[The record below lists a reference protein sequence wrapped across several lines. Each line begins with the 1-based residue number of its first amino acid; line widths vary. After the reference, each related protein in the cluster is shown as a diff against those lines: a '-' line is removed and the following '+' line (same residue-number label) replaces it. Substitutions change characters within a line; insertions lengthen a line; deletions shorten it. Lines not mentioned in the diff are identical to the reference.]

1 MSIEENVEKVL
12 EEIAAAARAAGRE
25 PGEVALCAA
34 TKMNDAQAVRRAIAA
49 GVRICGENRVQEL
62 TAKLA
67 DNAYAG
73 AQVHFIGHLQTN
85 KVKQVVGKVDLIQ
98 SVDSEHL
105 LAAISREAQ
114 KQGLCQDIL
123 LEVNIGEETAKSGFA
138 EEDILP
144 LVDRIDSFSNIR
156 LRGLMAIPPISRNPG
171 DNLKFFLKMR
181 QIYVDIRAKKNDN
194 ASVDCLSMGMSGD
207 FADAVA
213 AGSTMVRIGTAIF
226 GARDYTTAHQ
236 KM

>member
-25 PGEVALCAA
+25 PGEVTLCAA

-85 KVKQVVGKVDLIQ
+85 KIKKVLGRASLIQ

-105 LAAISREAQ
+105 LAAIEKEAARA
-114 KQGLCQDIL
+114 GLVQNVL
-123 LEVNIGEETAKSGFA
+123 LEVNIGGEAAKSGFA
-138 EEDILP
+138 PEDIAAAA
-144 LVDRIDSFSNIR
+144 R
-156 LRGLMAIPPISRNPG
+156 
-171 DNLKFFLKMR
+171 FL
-181 QIYVDIRAKKNDN
+181 
-194 ASVDCLSMGMSGD
+194 LSDG
-207 FADAVA
+207 A
-213 AGSTMVRIGTAIF
+213 AFITGQTIGVNGGFVI
-226 GARDYTTAHQ
+226 
-236 KM
+236 